1 MSRSVLL
8 AENELAEEE
17 LPAEKLAEEELPA
30 EDLAAEDLA
39 AEGPAAGLLL
49 ACRRRLAA
57 RAASGW
63 IQAD

>member
-1 MSRSVLL
+1 MSCSVLL

-17 LPAEKLAEEELPA
+17 LAEKLAEEELPA
-30 EDLAAEDLA
+30 EDLAAE
-39 AEGPAAGLLL
+39 GPAAGLLQ

-63 IQAD
+63 IQAE